1 MMSENSTGP
10 AECLSLHVGSSG
22 FLTAWRPGATQSYDI
37 VAQASKGKEAETASP
52 CKNLG
57 PDLSHSPGEKSPK
70 AAQIE
75 VGEDGDVDPTC
86 RRESLKEFVAI
97 FNLPHCLPRG
107 HHPYLPVCPGKKV

>member
-22 FLTAWRPGATQSYDI
+22 FLTAWRPGATQSYDM

-75 VGEDGDVDPTC
+75 VT
-86 RRESLKEFVAI
+86 RRSWQSKNQEEG
-97 FNLPHCLPRG
+97 PHRELNQTGPLISAFQ
-107 HHPYLPVCPGKKV
+107 PLEL